1 MRSGRACLP
10 AMLLPLA
17 SMLLFGGCQA
27 GLDDGLAPAQLDE
40 PFFRCRVQPVL
51 TQSCAAFAC
60 HGDGRRFF
68 RVFARN
74 RLRLGGT
81 EADRNAFLN
90 EGERGYNY
98 ASASALVV
106 PGRPD
111 ESLLLRKPLDEGA
124 GGYFHQGAH
133 IFGGGDVFL
142 DREDGDY
149 QVIAQWIEGAT
160 EDPSCIEPGSDQ

>member
-1 MRSGRACLP
+1 MRSGRACLLVMVL
-10 AMLLPLA
+10 AILL
-17 SMLLFGGCQA
+17 SGGCQA
-27 GLDDGLAPAQLDE
+27 GLEDGLAPAPLDE

-60 HGDGRRFF
+60 HGDARRFL

-81 EADRNAFLN
+81 EADRNAFLS
-90 EGERGYNY
+90 EGERGHNY
-98 ASASALVV
+98 AAASALVV

-111 ESLLLRKPLDEGA
+111 ESLLLRKPLDERA

-142 DREDGDY
+142 DREDSDY

-160 EDPSCIEPGSDQ
+160 EDPSCIEPGSDL